1 MRTIGG
7 GGDSMAKSQIRR
19 VKTPNRKRPKPPK
32 VGYSIRI
39 DGELDALM
47 KNTIEVLSVAGN
59 PVTVT
64 DLINAIL
71 YDAYFD
77 RVKPREYV
85 AVLFHLDSIV
95 DNLEFTRLFVDEF
108 FNMSDEELEV
118 LQNRFKGKFIK
129 K

>member
-1 MRTIGG
+1 MT
-7 GGDSMAKSQIRR
+7 KSQIRR
-19 VKTPNRKRPKPPK
+19 VKTPPRKRPKPPK

-39 DGELDALM
+39 DGDLDALM
-47 KNTIEVLSVAGN
+47 KHSIEVLSKAGN

-85 AVLFHLDSIV
+85 AVLSHLSTIV
-95 DNLEFTRLFVDEF
+95 DNLPFTRLFVDEF
-108 FNMSDEELEV
+108 FNMSDEEVAEL
-118 LQNRFKGKFIK
+118 LNRFKDKFIK